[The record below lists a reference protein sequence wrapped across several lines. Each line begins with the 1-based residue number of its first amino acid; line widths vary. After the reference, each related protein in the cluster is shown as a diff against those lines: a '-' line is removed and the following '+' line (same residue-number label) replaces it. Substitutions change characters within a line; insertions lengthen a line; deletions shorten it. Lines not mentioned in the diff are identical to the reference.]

1 MDQNEELQLNELE
14 KWADIDCDNVDFDAL
29 EEKLEADLEE
39 QLGDL
44 KFLEEEHE
52 KIGNPDTIGDVV
64 LDVVWEQF
72 INQIGVVAG
81 EDFIEENRGLR
92 LDLRKKAHIVTIQN
106 YGQEG
111 VGSHNHIIKSE
122 EFIKNNHEQTLDLS
136 SEAHIQTTENFADGR
151 IATHNHTIDYKK
163 RFDDWHSNLQHDE
176 NGNVITHKTRSG
188 RYEATLVKGA
198 RAPFDKGRPT
208 GSIERGTDMDHMV
221 SAGEIIRNPATNAH
235 LTKDEQIK
243 FANSDANLHEMN
255 ARQNRSKGDN
265 AMTDWLDY
273 PNKNGQRPHEIFEID
288 EKLDRQYREKDVE
301 ARTEYKKV
309 INEGEE
315 RSRQTGEQSQ
325 KEEEARSIAA
335 GKQSRKEEAIKI
347 RDKAL
352 RAVIMGLFASLIKD
366 IVQKLVSWFR
376 SGERKFKSFITSV
389 TDAITVFISNIKQ
402 HLKTATNTFVTT
414 VTSAIFGPIIGMLK
428 KAWIFLKQGWKSLKE
443 AVAFLRNPEN
453 KQLPFS
459 MKMLQVGKIVIAGLT
474 AGGAILLG
482 EVIEKALMTIPVFAI
497 EIPFLGSLAN
507 LLGIF
512 LGALVSGVIGAL
524 ALNLIDRRISHKL
537 KKQNLSQ
544 QHNQRNEILQTQE
557 ALLAVSGIQLNKLKA
572 HTAQEIVERHTE
584 AANKAQESE
593 EIHKQTRESLNE
605 VFDILNEV

>member
-92 LDLRKKAHIVTIQN
+92 LDLRD
-106 YGQEG
+106 
-111 VGSHNHIIKSE
+111 S
-122 EFIKNNHEQTLDLS
+122 
-136 SEAHIQTTENFADGR
+136 AHIQTVKNFTNGKLAE
-151 IATHNHTIDYKK
+151 HNHISHKELEQNYDRYKNTS
-163 RFDDWHSNLQHDE
+163 HSEYRRAYVNPGMNATLERAGSLHNAGIETVRDIYTGRQIPTKKTLEDGSQNPLAAQREHVRSSSELYQHESLQMSYDNENLAAIINNPENLQGYTTAERNNRKSDNTPEEMEVYDKNKHWE
-176 NGNVITHKTRSG
+176 KANQRA
-188 RYEATLVKGA
+188 EEFVKA
-198 RAPFDKGRPT
+198 K
-208 GSIERGTDMDHMV
+208 E
-221 SAGEIIRNPATNAH
+221 
-235 LTKDEQIK
+235 
-243 FANSDANLHEMN
+243 
-255 ARQNRSKGDN
+255 
-265 AMTDWLDY
+265 
-273 PNKNGQRPHEIFEID
+273 
-288 EKLDRQYREKDVE
+288 
-301 ARTEYKKV
+301 
-309 INEGEE
+309 NEGEE
-315 RSRQTGEQSQ
+315 RLKKEGRQTQ
-325 KEEEARSIAA
+325 KEEAF
-335 GKQSRKEEAIKI
+335 KI

-389 TDAITVFISNIKQ
+389 TDAIKVFISNIKQ

-497 EIPFLGSLAN
+497 EIPFLGSIAN

>member
-92 LDLRKKAHIVTIQN
+92 LDLRD
-106 YGQEG
+106 
-111 VGSHNHIIKSE
+111 S
-122 EFIKNNHEQTLDLS
+122 
-136 SEAHIQTTENFADGR
+136 AHIQTVENFTNGKLAEHNYISHKQLEQNYERYKNTPHGQFRDKYVDSGMSATLKRAGSLHKAGIETVRDIYTGRQIPTQTILEDGSR
-151 IATHNHTIDYKK
+151 NPLAAQREHVRSSSELYQRESLQMSYDNQNLAAIINNPE
-163 RFDDWHSNLQHDE
+163 NLQGYTTAERNNRKSDYTPEEMEVYDKNKHWE
-176 NGNVITHKTRSG
+176 KANKRAEEYVKAKEAEGAERLKKEGRKT
-188 RYEATLVKGA
+188 
-198 RAPFDKGRPT
+198 
-208 GSIERGTDMDHMV
+208 
-221 SAGEIIRNPATNAH
+221 
-235 LTKDEQIK
+235 
-243 FANSDANLHEMN
+243 
-255 ARQNRSKGDN
+255 
-265 AMTDWLDY
+265 
-273 PNKNGQRPHEIFEID
+273 
-288 EKLDRQYREKDVE
+288 
-301 ARTEYKKV
+301 
-309 INEGEE
+309 
-315 RSRQTGEQSQ
+315 Q
-325 KEEEARSIAA
+325 KEEAFNI
-335 GKQSRKEEAIKI
+335 G
-347 RDKAL
+347 DKAL
-352 RAVIMGLFASLIKD
+352 RAAIMGLFASLIKD

-402 HLKTATNTFVTT
+402 HLKTATNTFVTA

-428 KAWIFLKQGWKSLKE
+428 KALIFLKQGWKSLKE

-482 EVIEKALMTIPVFAI
+482 EVIEKVLMTIPVFAI

-524 ALNLIDRRISHKL
+524 ALNLIDRRISHKQ

>member
-92 LDLRKKAHIVTIQN
+92 LDLRD
-106 YGQEG
+106 
-111 VGSHNHIIKSE
+111 S
-122 EFIKNNHEQTLDLS
+122 
-136 SEAHIQTTENFADGR
+136 AHIQTVKNFTNGKLAE
-151 IATHNHTIDYKK
+151 HNHISHKELEQNYDRYKNTS
-163 RFDDWHSNLQHDE
+163 HSKYRRAYVNPGMNATLERAGILHKAGIETVRDIYTGRQIPTKKTLEDGSQNPLAAEREHVRSSSELYQHESLQMSYDNKNLAAIINNPENLQGYTTAKRNNRKSDNTPEEMEVYDKNKHWE
-176 NGNVITHKTRSG
+176 KANQRA
-188 RYEATLVKGA
+188 EEFVKA
-198 RAPFDKGRPT
+198 K
-208 GSIERGTDMDHMV
+208 E
-221 SAGEIIRNPATNAH
+221 
-235 LTKDEQIK
+235 
-243 FANSDANLHEMN
+243 
-255 ARQNRSKGDN
+255 
-265 AMTDWLDY
+265 
-273 PNKNGQRPHEIFEID
+273 
-288 EKLDRQYREKDVE
+288 
-301 ARTEYKKV
+301 
-309 INEGEE
+309 NEGEE
-315 RSRQTGEQSQ
+315 RLKKEGRQTQ
-325 KEEEARSIAA
+325 
-335 GKQSRKEEAIKI
+335 KEEAIKI

-389 TDAITVFISNIKQ
+389 TDAIKVFMSNIKQ

-482 EVIEKALMTIPVFAI
+482 EVIEKVLMTIPVFAI